1 MQVYIV
7 PSKVRVKKRVTYCNY
22 ILYLRTFYLLN
33 GKRSKKVRRYTLD
46 IEKTHT

>member
-7 PSKVRVKKRVTYCNY
+7 PSKVRVKKRVTVIIFC
-22 ILYLRTFYLLN
+22 TFYLLN

-46 IEKTHT
+46 IERTHT